1 MEAQFLVEGS
11 ERRPGRVDMRGPASH
26 HFATCGICGRRA
38 DGIGHAI
45 DGRMPAVWVC
55 NDCGPERA
63 RRVARMRDFDLYER
77 KAFTLAAQRAG
88 QFLDTIGKTDFAC
101 LTLEEYEAFLTT
113 FQTHFVEEIRRLV
126 EPA

>member
-1 MEAQFLVEGS
+1 
-11 ERRPGRVDMRGPASH
+11 MRGAASH
-26 HFATCGICGRRA
+26 HYATCGICGRRA

-45 DGRMPAVWVC
+45 DGRMPAIWVC

-63 RRVARMRDFDLYER
+63 RQVARMRDFDLCER
-77 KAFTLAAQRAG
+77 KAFALAAQRAG

-101 LTLEEYEAFLTT
+101 LTREEYEAFLKT